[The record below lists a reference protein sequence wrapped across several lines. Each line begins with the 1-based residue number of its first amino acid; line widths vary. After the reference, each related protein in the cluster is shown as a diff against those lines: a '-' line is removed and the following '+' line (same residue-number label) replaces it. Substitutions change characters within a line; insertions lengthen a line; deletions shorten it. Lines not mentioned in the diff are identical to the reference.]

1 MAQATRQA
9 FSARNAECAV
19 VNLAFSY
26 LARGLSPGFFVLG
39 LLALSLFFLTVFSSM
54 LDPPENICSSGKGW
68 EMKRGAL
75 IAGLISGALCAG
87 CVFAYSVQV
96 RGEADEARIEAMQR
110 YGGEQIDV
118 LVATKD
124 IYPGETV
131 DASNAE
137 VKTWLS
143 DLLPSDC
150 VTSFDDVKGVQAAS
164 LIISGEAI
172 SQRRFDSGGSG
183 IDVPQGC
190 VALSVPAEDVQAV
203 GGALSAGD
211 VVDVYATGS
220 QTACIGKQIMV
231 LATNVEHSSGTKAKV
246 SWVTLAVP
254 VEQSQEFVTASQSMD
269 IYFVLP
275 ASEVDRQLSEQ
286 GQIGKQDD
294 SPNSSQHEER

>member
-1 MAQATRQA
+1 MAQATTQA

-110 YGGEQIDV
+110 YGGEQVDV

-131 DASNAE
+131 HASNAE

-143 DLLPSDC
+143 DLLPSGC
-150 VTSFDDVKGVQAAS
+150 VTSFDGVKGVQAAS

-172 SQRRFDSGGSG
+172 SHRRFDSGGSG

-294 SPNSSQHEER
+294 SPNSSQHEGR

>member
-1 MAQATRQA
+1 
-9 FSARNAECAV
+9 
-19 VNLAFSY
+19 
-26 LARGLSPGFFVLG
+26 
-39 LLALSLFFLTVFSSM
+39 
-54 LDPPENICSSGKGW
+54 
-68 EMKRGAL
+68 MKRGAL

-110 YGGEQIDV
+110 YGGEQVDV

-143 DLLPSDC
+143 DLLPSGC

-172 SQRRFDSGGSG
+172 SQRRFDSSGSG

-254 VEQSQEFVTASQSMD
+254 VEQSQEFVTASQSISILSCRRQKSID
-269 IYFVLP
+269 NLP
-275 ASEVDRQLSEQ
+275 SRAKSGNKKILQILASMKEGDVARSGRSYRDRFIDGILL
-286 GQIGKQDD
+286 
-294 SPNSSQHEER
+294 EEKRKR

>member
-1 MAQATRQA
+1 M
-9 FSARNAECAV
+9 
-19 VNLAFSY
+19 
-26 LARGLSPGFFVLG
+26 VLF
-39 LLALSLFFLTVFSSM
+39 ALV
-54 LDPPENICSSGKGW
+54 
-68 EMKRGAL
+68 A
-75 IAGLISGALCAG
+75 
-87 CVFAYSVQV
+87 VFAYSVQV

-110 YGGEQIDV
+110 YGGEQVDV

-143 DLLPSDC
+143 DLLPSGC

-172 SQRRFDSGGSG
+172 SHRRFDSGGSG

-246 SWVTLAVP
+246 SWVTAGCP
-254 VEQSQEFVTASQSMD
+254 VEQSPGICNSVAIDGYLFCPAGVRSRSD
-269 IYFVLP
+269 NLP
-275 ASEVDRQLSEQ
+275 SRAKSGNKKIL
-286 GQIGKQDD
+286 QILAR
-294 SPNSSQHEER
+294 HEGR

>member
-1 MAQATRQA
+1 M
-9 FSARNAECAV
+9 
-19 VNLAFSY
+19 
-26 LARGLSPGFFVLG
+26 
-39 LLALSLFFLTVFSSM
+39 
-54 LDPPENICSSGKGW
+54 
-68 EMKRGAL
+68 
-75 IAGLISGALCAG
+75 
-87 CVFAYSVQV
+87 
-96 RGEADEARIEAMQR
+96 
-110 YGGEQIDV
+110 
-118 LVATKD
+118 
-124 IYPGETV
+124 
-131 DASNAE
+131 
-137 VKTWLS
+137 S
-143 DLLPSDC
+143 DLLPSGC

-172 SQRRFDSGGSG
+172 SQRRFDSSGSG

-269 IYFVLP
+269 IYFALP

-294 SPNSSQHEER
+294 SPNSSQHEGS

>member
-1 MAQATRQA
+1 
-9 FSARNAECAV
+9 
-19 VNLAFSY
+19 
-26 LARGLSPGFFVLG
+26 
-39 LLALSLFFLTVFSSM
+39 
-54 LDPPENICSSGKGW
+54 
-68 EMKRGAL
+68 MKRGAL

-110 YGGEQIDV
+110 YGGEQVDV

-143 DLLPSDC
+143 DLLPSGC
-150 VTSFDDVKGVQAAS
+150 LTSFDDVKGAQAAS

-172 SQRRFDSGGSG
+172 SQRRFDSAGSG

-203 GGALSAGD
+203 GGVLSAGD
-211 VVDVYATGS
+211 VVDLYATGS
-220 QTACIGKQIMV
+220 QTSCIGKQIMV
-231 LATNVEHSSGTKAKV
+231 LATN
-246 SWVTLAVP
+246 P
-254 VEQSQEFVTASQSMD
+254 EQSQEFVTASQSMD

-275 ASEVDRQLSEQ
+275 ASDVDREPSER
-286 GQIGKQDD
+286 GQIGNQDD
-294 SPNSSQHEER
+294 SPASGQYEGS